1 MRRFLPT
8 LLTAL
13 QLQAAPGGTDVLA
26 AWEVL
31 RAIEGRRTVRAEEVP
46 MALATGAWA
55 ARVIGPQGELNR
67 PAYTFLVLER
77 LREALRRRDIYA
89 PISRRWA
96 DPEPDCWTG
105 TADPS

>member
-1 MRRFLPT
+1 
-8 LLTAL
+8 
-13 QLQAAPGGTDVLA
+13 
-26 AWEVL
+26 
-31 RAIEGRRTVRAEEVP
+31 

-105 TADPS
+105 PPGKPAATRSRSASAATSTPTAK